1 MFIKM
6 TQFVPTM
13 VEIEEKHGNKQIF
26 KCPLFHISIHQ
37 IIQSFSYRLSGP
49 TDL

>member
-13 VEIEEKHGNKQIF
+13 VEIEENMEINKYLNVLCFTYQFIR
-26 KCPLFHISIHQ
+26 LFIVFH
-37 IIQSFSYRLSGP
+37 
-49 TDL
+49 TD